1 MKVIIRPAKYQQGE
15 TIYLKNG
22 LKCVVLSCELRR
34 EKIYEKSELTMLRF
48 YWYYA
53 VMCISK
59 DSAFLGRT
67 LEYTED
73 SLENEFIKEVETYE
87 KQELIYDDGLFS
99 SK

>member
-15 TIYLKNG
+15 TIYLKKG
-22 LKCVVLSCELRR
+22 LKCVVLSCELKQ
-34 EKIYEKSELTMLRF
+34 EEIYSNDELSMVRF
-48 YWYYA
+48 FWRYP

-59 DSAFLGRT
+59 DSAFFGRT

-73 SLENEFIKEVETYE
+73 SLENEIIKEVETYG
-87 KQELIYDDGLFS
+87 KQEHIYDDGLFS